1 MLDALEIVITQNSYG
16 QPVYGY
22 VVNDVAL
29 YNPEYSQCLRYKV
42 DAFKEYGLL
51 PRQVDALRALNK
63 AYDFDDEV

>member
-1 MLDALEIVITQNSYG
+1 MLDAIDIVVTQNIHG
-16 QPVYGY
+16 QQVYGY
-22 VVNDVAL
+22 MVNDVAL
-29 YNPEYSQCLRYKV
+29 YNPEYSQCGRYKV